1 MSWQTLATSRIAGRF
16 DVKGPFIFD
25 LDRWYKEPYPNK
37 VVNALDVD
45 GKDSREKNE
54 KISWAYAVI
63 RRNNPSNWCGWR
75 LSKKLVVPANGFNG
89 RKHLL

>member
-16 DVKGPFIFD
+16 NIKGPFIFD

-45 GKDSREKNE
+45 GKDSREKNK

-63 RRNNPSNWCGWR
+63 AEKQPLQLMW
-75 LSKKLVVPANGFNG
+75 LKAK
-89 RKHLL
+89 